1 MQQEFDIQKII
12 SLITKSNA
20 NFAKRL
26 RDVNRKHITDWEDPS
41 KIATHKLGVGTDD
54 NGNHFIYPEVQEI
67 DGELVDFTRPPYAW
81 FSGQNSAIERKDTV
95 RVKTIQDGVNFTKN
109 YKKYYKGF

>member
-41 KIATHKLGVGTDD
+41 KIATHKLGVVLMTM
-54 NGNHFIYPEVQEI
+54 EI
-67 DGELVDFTRPPYAW
+67 ILY
-81 FSGQNSAIERKDTV
+81 
-95 RVKTIQDGVNFTKN
+95 IQK
-109 YKKYYKGF
+109 YKK

>member
-26 RDVNRKHITDWEDPS
+26 RDVNRKHI
-41 KIATHKLGVGTDD
+41 I
-54 NGNHFIYPEVQEI
+54 
-67 DGELVDFTRPPYAW
+67 
-81 FSGQNSAIERKDTV
+81 RK
-95 RVKTIQDGVNFTKN
+95 
-109 YKKYYKGF
+109 